1 MPDFFLDVGPDDWLK
16 NPKATGAAEAP
27 VPEAPAQTQAAPP
40 AGSGIAN
47 TFKAME
53 GALNADLVKSMDAS
67 YQFNLTGKRFCM
79 HLKELVLFFHGPS
92 QDVTDVGGSKVMN
105 FLFETR
111 LEAHI
116 MKQLLFLCY
125 LLFMT
130 SH

>member
-67 YQFNLTGKRFCM
+67 YQFNLTGKRFCGVSLSC
-79 HLKELVLFFHGPS
+79 HCNCHSFRVLDLLVHTGNTH
-92 QDVTDVGGSKVMN
+92 VEIEHMN
-105 FLFETR
+105 
-111 LEAHI
+111 
-116 MKQLLFLCY
+116 
-125 LLFMT
+125 
-130 SH
+130 